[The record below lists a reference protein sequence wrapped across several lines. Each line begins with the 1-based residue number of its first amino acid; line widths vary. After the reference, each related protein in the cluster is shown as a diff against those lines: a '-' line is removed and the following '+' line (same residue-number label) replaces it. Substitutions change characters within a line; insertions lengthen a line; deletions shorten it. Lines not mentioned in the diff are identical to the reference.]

1 MGETNKKFPGK
12 FIVFYGINN
21 LGKTTQVKKLVER
34 LKDEGYPVEYLKYA
48 IYDLEP
54 SGPVLNG
61 YLREGNP
68 HNLSAREFQI
78 FQAFN
83 RTQYDPVLRKKI
95 ENNAIIVAE
104 DYIGT
109 SLAWG
114 MGAGV
119 DKEFL
124 VKINS
129 HLLKEDLV
137 ILLDGERFTSGIE
150 KEHKHETNNALTD
163 RVRQIH
169 LDLGKEYG
177 WKKVNA
183 NQGIDQVHED
193 IWKLVNQILLN
204 N

>member
-1 MGETNKKFPGK
+1 MQEVSKKSPGK
-12 FIVFYGINN
+12 LIVFYGINN

-34 LKDEGYPVEYLKYA
+34 LKNEGYPVEYLKYA

-68 HNLSAREFQI
+68 YNLSPREFQI

-83 RTQYDPVLRKKI
+83 RTQYDPILRKKI

-109 SLAWG
+109 SIAWG
-114 MGAGV
+114 MGNGV
-119 DKEFL
+119 EKEFL

-129 HLLKEDLV
+129 HCLKEDLG
-137 ILLDGERFTSGIE
+137 ILLDGERFESGIE
-150 KEHKHETNNALTD
+150 KDHKHETDNELTD

-169 LDLGKEYG
+169 LDLGQEYG
-177 WKKVNA
+177 WKKINA
-183 NQGIDQVHED
+183 NQDIEEVHND
-193 IWKLVNQILLN
+193 IWQLVNKII
-204 N
+204 

>member
-1 MGETNKKFPGK
+1 MPETKKLSPGK

-34 LKDEGYPVEYLKYA
+34 LKAEGHPVEYLKYA

-54 SGPVLNG
+54 SGPILND

-78 FQAFN
+78 FQAMN
-83 RTQYDPVLRKKI
+83 RTQYDPILRKKI
-95 ENNAIIVAE
+95 ENGAIIVAE

-109 SLAWG
+109 SIAWG

-129 HLLKEDLV
+129 HCLKEDLV
-137 ILLDGERFTSGIE
+137 LLLDGERFTSGIE
-150 KEHKHETNNALTD
+150 EKHKHETDEELTNK
-163 RVRQIH
+163 VRQIH
-169 LDLGKEYG
+169 LDLGKEHG
-177 WKKVNA
+177 WQKINA
-183 NQGIDQVHED
+183 NQGIEKVHED
-193 IWKLVNQILLN
+193 IWQLVNNLLN